1 MKRRQFL
8 GASAGVFAAGT
19 VVSAN
24 SATRDLSV
32 AANDVY
38 DMGKRR
44 ELFVD
49 DFLVDTIE
57 GELNYRLHSPQPQE
71 KVIRQDKPWEGNASS
86 YHTCLLYTS
95 PSPRD

>member
-1 MKRRQFL
+1 MGVNDMKRRQFL
-8 GASAGVFAAGT
+8 GAGAGVLAAGT

-32 AANDVY
+32 PATEVY
-38 DMGKRR
+38 DMGNRR

-57 GELNYRLHSPQPQE
+57 GELNYRLHSPHPQE
-71 KVIRQDKPWEGNASS
+71 QVIRQDKPWEV
-86 YHTCLLYTS
+86 
-95 PSPRD
+95 